1 MELKGPG
8 YEQPSPNEPH
18 YRRLKGNPCS
28 SILLAGLTLA
38 GVFSL
43 GRQEIYTLY
52 RSYSS
57 EPQQRSPF
65 STTVLSRGK
74 FLVAGKNIK
83 DPRFA
88 ETVILL
94 VDYSPDGAMGLIINR
109 PTEVRLSAAF
119 PEMEELK
126 QRKDTIYIGGPVGVE
141 RMFLLIHSAGVAK
154 ESLRVFDDVSISSS
168 EKVLR
173 QMAAGNSVR
182 KFRVYAGYA
191 GWSPQQLDQE
201 VMRGDW
207 HVLNADSRT
216 IFDKKSSDIWPELI
230 QQTSKLW
237 VQAGDKA
244 DFYLQRYRYDSS
256 WSVPAFTGLHSF
268 SRLKVS

>member
-1 MELKGPG
+1 MTNLTRMNRIDLGLKI
-8 YEQPSPNEPH
+8 
-18 YRRLKGNPCS
+18 
-28 SILLAGLTLA
+28 ILALLILFGGLTLA
-38 GVFSL
+38 VAFSRD
-43 GRQEIYTLY
+43 RQEEYAPC

-57 EPQQRSPF
+57 QPRQLAPS
-65 STTVLSRGK
+65 STMVLSRGK
-74 FLVAGKNIK
+74 FLVAAKNIK

-94 VDYSPDGAMGLIINR
+94 VDYSSEGAMGLIINR

-119 PEMEELK
+119 PAIEGLK

-141 RMFLLIHSAGVAK
+141 RMFLLIRSAGATE

-207 HVLNADSRT
+207 HVLDADSGT
-216 IFDKKSSDIWPELI
+216 IFDKRSSDIWPELI

-237 VQAGDKA
+237 VQADDKA
-244 DFYLQRYRYDSS
+244 NFYLQRYRYDSS